1 MIQEKLASSLGRRD
15 ETPNIELAQLISNNK
30 DSQAVKDLVLLLKG
44 KNKDFQNDSIKVL
57 YEVAEHTPELISDFI
72 QDFIDALKSKN
83 NRLQW
88 GAMTALKKITPINSE
103 QIFKNILVLE
113 QATEQGSVITRDNFI
128 EILAILLDEK
138 EYADVIF
145 PMILMQLKNC
155 PTNQLP
161 MYTEIL
167 APKIT
172 SVTCKPFQET
182 VSSRLNEIDKESK
195 RKRIE
200 KVLKKLNC

>member
-1 MIQEKLASSLGRRD
+1 MIQEKLASFLGRRD
-15 ETPNIELAQLISNNK
+15 ENPNIELAQLISNNK

-44 KNKDFQNDSIKVL
+44 KSKDFQNDSIKVL

-88 GAMTALKKITPINSE
+88 GAMTALKKITPINAE

-138 EYADVIF
+138 EYADLIF
-145 PMILMQLKNC
+145 PMILKQLKNC

-172 SVTCKPFQET
+172 SVTCKSFQET

>member
-1 MIQEKLASSLGRRD
+1 MIQEKLASFLGRRD

-88 GAMTALKKITPINSE
+88 GAMTALKKITPINAE

-128 EILAILLDEK
+128 EILSILLDEK
-138 EYADVIF
+138 EYEDLIF
-145 PMILMQLKNC
+145 PMILKQLKNC

-172 SVTCKPFQET
+172 SVTCKSFQET

>member
-1 MIQEKLASSLGRRD
+1 MIQEKLASFLGRRD

-44 KNKDFQNDSIKVL
+44 KSKDFQNDSIKVL

-138 EYADVIF
+138 EYEDLIF
-145 PMILMQLKNC
+145 PMILKQLKNC

-172 SVTCKPFQET
+172 SVTCKSFQET
-182 VSSRLNEIDKESK
+182 VCSRLNEIDKESK

>member
-1 MIQEKLASSLGRRD
+1 MIQEKLASFLGRRD

-44 KNKDFQNDSIKVL
+44 KSKDFQNDSIKVL

-88 GAMTALKKITPINSE
+88 GAMTALKKITPINAE

-128 EILAILLDEK
+128 EILSILLDEK
-138 EYADVIF
+138 EYEDLIF
-145 PMILMQLKNC
+145 PMILKQLKNC

-172 SVTCKPFQET
+172 SVTCKSFQET

>member
-1 MIQEKLASSLGRRD
+1 MIQEKLASFLGRRD
-15 ETPNIELAQLISNNK
+15 ENPNIELAQLISNNK

-44 KNKDFQNDSIKVL
+44 KSKDFQNDSIKVL

-88 GAMTALKKITPINSE
+88 GAMTALKKITPINAE

-128 EILAILLDEK
+128 EILSILLDEK
-138 EYADVIF
+138 EYADLIF
-145 PMILMQLKNC
+145 PMILKQLKNC

-167 APKIT
+167 VPKIT
-172 SVTCKPFQET
+172 SVTCKSFQET

>member
-15 ETPNIELAQLISNNK
+15 ETPNIQLAQEISNNK
-30 DSQAVKDLVLLLKG
+30 DIQAVKDLVLLLKG

-57 YEVAEHTPELISDFI
+57 YEVAEQTPELISDFI
-72 QDFIDALKSKN
+72 QDFIEALKSKN

-88 GAMTALKKITPINSE
+88 GAMTALKKITPFKSE

-128 EILAILLDEK
+128 EILAILLEEK
-138 EYADVIF
+138 EYANLIL
-145 PMILMQLKNC
+145 PMMLNQLKNC

-167 APKIT
+167 APKISPT
-172 SVTCKPFQET
+172 TCKAFKET
-182 VSSRLNEIDKESK
+182 VSGRLNEIDKESK